1 VCGDRIV
8 AVLSLTECDGVE
20 MVTEK
25 VKVNI
30 KNGIHLRLAGEI
42 VKAAGMFKSVVTISK
57 DSMAVNGKSILGVA
71 GLGAEHGAE
80 LTIEAEGE
88 DEVEA
93 IRYLVDMFESN
104 FSKRER

>member
-1 VCGDRIV
+1 
-8 AVLSLTECDGVE
+8 

-42 VKAAGMFKSVVTISK
+42 VKAANMFKSIVMISK

-71 GLGAEHGAE
+71 GLGAEYGAE
-80 LTIEAEGE
+80 LTIEIEGE
-88 DEVEA
+88 DEREA
-93 IRYLVDMFESN
+93 IRRLVDMFESN
-104 FSKRER
+104 FSEKER

>member
-1 VCGDRIV
+1 
-8 AVLSLTECDGVE
+8 

-42 VKAAGMFKSVVTISK
+42 VKAANMFQSVVMISK

-71 GLGAEHGAE
+71 GLGAEYGAE
-80 LTIEAEGE
+80 LTIEIEGE
-88 DEVEA
+88 DEREA
-93 IRYLVDMFESN
+93 IRRLVDMFESN
-104 FSKRER
+104 FSEKER